1 MNQRPTLFSDALRR
15 VLVVICV
22 LDAAV
27 FTVIAILAFGDGNV
41 TRGVLSSLLALVGLA
56 GGFGPWS
63 LARRRTL
70 SSHDGPRRN
79 ESRAEVT
86 LSFPKSDAMARLQ
99 RALGALGQVD
109 VTRLDGEEGYI
120 EATVG
125 RTGNSW
131 GEELLINVRSAPV
144 GSTIEVISR
153 SRFQLLDHG
162 KNKRNIDRILQQLQ
176 APQEP
181 R

>member
-1 MNQRPTLFSDALRR
+1 
-15 VLVVICV
+15 
-22 LDAAV
+22 
-27 FTVIAILAFGDGNV
+27 
-41 TRGVLSSLLALVGLA
+41 
-56 GGFGPWS
+56 
-63 LARRRTL
+63 
-70 SSHDGPRRN
+70 
-79 ESRAEVT
+79 
-86 LSFPKSDAMARLQ
+86 MARLQ